1 MINFF
6 YTVVFLV
13 LAGPVASEVSF
24 ARLLQEESFS
34 KDRFFGGLEINLKLS
49 QGVPYK
55 MSFLKE
61 PISLIID
68 FSIVRFDQIDL
79 RKLNRSKNIKL
90 IKFEELDSKWSRL
103 SIQFKDY
110 WDIESTEMR
119 IDQSDGSA
127 LISILLK
134 SVSEDFFKSNNVN
147 GNNILKSKNSKVTEK
162 SSVIENNEF
171 VVVLDPGHGGK
182 DPGAEAGGYRESN
195 LMLEL
200 AAAVK
205 ESLIRNTNF
214 EVILTRNED
223 VFLSLEDRITIA
235 AQSGADLFISLHA
248 DAVIEGEAS
257 GTTVYLLSE
266 NATDKMS
273 AQLASRHDRSE
284 ILRDVDLSG
293 IDSQVASVLIDMAR
307 QETKP
312 RNEAVASFILQ
323 VFKEKIT
330 ELSSQPLRYAA
341 FSVLKSPDIPSI
353 LIEAGFMS
361 TSSDLQNLIT
371 PQWRVEFADALSEAI
386 SRWQIKDKQQKFLKK
401 E

>member
-1 MINFF
+1 MINFI
-6 YTVVFLV
+6 YTVFFLI
-13 LAGPVASEVSF
+13 LATPTASEVSL
-24 ARLLQEESFS
+24 ARLLHENSFA
-34 KDRFFGGLEINLKLS
+34 KDRLFGHLEINLSLS

-55 MSFLKE
+55 ISFLE
-61 PISLIID
+61 DPIRLIID
-68 FSIVRFDQIDL
+68 FNIVTFDEIDP
-79 RKLNRSKNIKL
+79 RKLNHSKNIKF

-103 SIQFKDY
+103 SVQLKDY
-110 WDIESTEMR
+110 WNIESTEMR
-119 IDQSDGSA
+119 VNPEDSSA
-127 LISILLK
+127 IISVMLKSVTKNVFKSKNANFKNLLK
-134 SVSEDFFKSNNVN
+134 SNNPQAN
-147 GNNILKSKNSKVTEK
+147 KNSLDTKNSK
-162 SSVIENNEF
+162 F

-182 DPGAEAGGYRESN
+182 DPGAEAAGYREAD

-200 AAAVK
+200 AVAVK
-205 ESLIRNTNF
+205 ESLIRNTDF
-214 EVILTRNED
+214 EVILTRIED
-223 VFLSLEDRITIA
+223 VFLSLDDRITIA
-235 AQSGADLFISLHA
+235 TQSGADLFISLHA

-312 RNEAVASFILQ
+312 RNQAVASFILQ
-323 VFKEKIT
+323 VFKEQIT

-371 PQWRVEFADALSEAI
+371 PKWRIEFADALSEAI
-386 SRWQIKDKQQKFLKK
+386 SRWQIKDKQ
-401 E
+401 

>member
-1 MINFF
+1 MKNFF
-6 YTVVFLV
+6 YTVVFLI
-13 LAGPVASEVSF
+13 LAVPASSEVIF
-24 ARLLQEESFS
+24 ARLLNEDSFA

-90 IKFEELDSKWSRL
+90 IKVEELDSEWSRL

-110 WDIESTEMR
+110 WTIDNTEMR
-119 IDQSDGSA
+119 IDPSDGSA
-127 LISILLK
+127 ILSILLQ
-134 SVSEDFFKSNNVN
+134 SVSEDIFKSENLNSKN
-147 GNNILKSKNSKVTEK
+147 FLKSENSEQKEK
-162 SSVIENNEF
+162 IAVIENKEF

-182 DPGAEAGGYRESN
+182 DPGAEASGYRESN

-205 ESLIRNTNF
+205 ESLIRNTEF
-214 EVILTRNED
+214 EVVLTRNED
-223 VFLSLEDRITIA
+223 VFLSLDDRITIA
-235 AQSGADLFISLHA
+235 TQSGADLFISLHA

-273 AQLASRHDRSE
+273 AQLASRHDRSK

-312 RNEAVASFILQ
+312 RNEAIASFILQ
-323 VFKEKIT
+323 VFKEQIT

-371 PQWRVEFADALSEAI
+371 PQWRVEFADALAEAI

>member
-1 MINFF
+1 MKNFF
-6 YTVVFLV
+6 YTLVFLI
-13 LAGPVASEVSF
+13 LASPVASEVSF
-24 ARLLQEESFS
+24 ARLLNEGSFA
-34 KDRFFGGLEINLKLS
+34 KDRFFGGLEINLKLT

-55 MSFLKE
+55 MNFLEE

-68 FSIVRFDQIDL
+68 FSTVRFDEIDL
-79 RKLNRSKNIKL
+79 RKLNRSKNIEL
-90 IKFEELDSKWSRL
+90 IKVKQLDSKWSRL

-110 WDIESTEMR
+110 WNIENTEMR
-119 IDQSDGSA
+119 INPSDGSA
-127 LISILLK
+127 IISILLK
-134 SVSEDFFKSNNVN
+134 SVSEDIFKSKNVN
-147 GNNILKSKNSKVTEK
+147 STSILKSKNLEVIAK
-162 SSVIENNEF
+162 SPVIKNNEF

-200 AAAVK
+200 AVAVK
-205 ESLIRNTNF
+205 ESLIRNTDF
-214 EVILTRNED
+214 KVILTRNED
-223 VFLSLEDRITIA
+223 VFLSLDDRITIA
-235 AQSGADLFISLHA
+235 TQSGADLFISLHA
-248 DAVIEGEAS
+248 DAVIEGEAR

-293 IDSQVASVLIDMAR
+293 IDSQVASVLIDIAR

-312 RNEAVASFILQ
+312 RNQAVASFILQ
-323 VFKEKIT
+323 VFKEQIT

-371 PQWRVEFADALSEAI
+371 PKWRIEFADALSEAI
-386 SRWQIKDKQQKFLKK
+386 SRWQIKDKQ
-401 E
+401 

>member
-6 YTVVFLV
+6 YTLVFLI
-13 LAGPVASEVSF
+13 LASPAASEVSF
-24 ARLLQEESFS
+24 ARLLNEGSFA

-55 MSFLKE
+55 MSFLEE

-90 IKFEELDSKWSRL
+90 IKVEELDSEWSRL

-110 WDIESTEMR
+110 WTIDNTEMK
-119 IDQSDGSA
+119 IDPSDGSA
-127 LISILLK
+127 ILSISLK
-134 SVSEDFFKSNNVN
+134 SVSEDIFKSENSNSKN
-147 GNNILKSKNSKVTEK
+147 FLKSKNSEQKEK
-162 SSVIENNEF
+162 ISVIENKQF
-171 VVVLDPGHGGK
+171 VIVLDPGHGGK
-182 DPGAEAGGYRESN
+182 DPGAEASGYRESN

-205 ESLIRNTNF
+205 ESLIRNTEF
-214 EVILTRNED
+214 KVVLTRTED
-223 VFLSLEDRITIA
+223 IFLSLEDRITIA

-323 VFKEKIT
+323 VFKEQIT

-361 TSSDLQNLIT
+361 THSDLQNLIT
-371 PQWRVEFADALSEAI
+371 PKWRVEFADALSEAI
-386 SRWQIKDKQQKFLKK
+386 SRWQIKDKQQKFLKQ

>member
-1 MINFF
+1 MINFI
-6 YTVVFLV
+6 YTIFFLV
-13 LAGPVASEVSF
+13 LAVPAASEVSF
-24 ARLLQEESFS
+24 ARLLHENSFA
-34 KDRFFGGLEINLKLS
+34 KDRFFGGLEINLSLS

-55 MSFLKE
+55 ISFLE
-61 PISLIID
+61 DPISLIID
-68 FSIVRFDQIDL
+68 FNIVSFDEIDPQ
-79 RKLNRSKNIKL
+79 KLNHSKNIKF

-103 SIQFKDY
+103 SIQFEDF
-110 WDIESTEMR
+110 WNIENTEMR
-119 IDQSDGSA
+119 IDPNDSSA
-127 LISILLK
+127 TISILLK
-134 SVSEDFFKSNNVN
+134 SVSEDIFKSENVN
-147 GNNILKSKNSKVTEK
+147 SKNFLKSENSEQKEK
-162 SSVIENNEF
+162 SAIIENKEF

-182 DPGAEAGGYRESN
+182 DPGAEASGYRESN

-205 ESLIRNTNF
+205 ESLIRNTEF
-214 EVILTRNED
+214 KVVLTRNED
-223 VFLSLEDRITIA
+223 VFLSLDDRITIA
-235 AQSGADLFISLHA
+235 KQSGADLFISLHA

-312 RNEAVASFILQ
+312 RNEAIASFILQ
-323 VFKEKIT
+323 VFKEQIT
-330 ELSSQPLRYAA
+330 ELSSKPLRYAA

-361 TSSDLQNLIT
+361 TPSDLQNLTT
-371 PQWRVEFADALSEAI
+371 PEWRVEFADALSEAI
-386 SRWQIKDKQQKFLKK
+386 SRWQIKDKQQKFLKG

>member
-6 YTVVFLV
+6 YTVAFLI
-13 LAGPVASEVSF
+13 LAGPAASEVSF
-24 ARLLQEESFS
+24 ARLLNEDSFV

-55 MSFLKE
+55 MSFLEE

-68 FSIVRFDQIDL
+68 FSIVRFDEIDL

-90 IKFEELDSKWSRL
+90 IKVEELDSKWSRL

-110 WDIESTEMR
+110 WNIENTEMR
-119 IDQSDGSA
+119 IDPSDGSA
-127 LISILLK
+127 IISIFLK
-134 SVSEDFFKSNNVN
+134 SVSEDIFKLENLNSKNF
-147 GNNILKSKNSKVTEK
+147 LKSENSEQKEK
-162 SSVIENNEF
+162 SAVIENKEF

-182 DPGAEAGGYRESN
+182 DPGAEASGYRESN

-205 ESLIRNTNF
+205 ESLIRNTEF
-214 EVILTRNED
+214 KVILTRNED

-235 AQSGADLFISLHA
+235 TQSGADLFISLHA

-312 RNEAVASFILQ
+312 RNEAIASFILQ
-323 VFKEKIT
+323 VFKEQIT

-371 PQWRVEFADALSEAI
+371 PKWRIEFADALSEAI

>member
-6 YTVVFLV
+6 YTVVFLI
-13 LAGPVASEVSF
+13 LAVPAASEVSF
-24 ARLLQEESFS
+24 ARLLNEDSFA

-55 MSFLKE
+55 MSFLEE

-68 FSIVRFDQIDL
+68 FSIVRFDEIDL

-90 IKFEELDSKWSRL
+90 IKVEELDSKWSRL

-110 WDIESTEMR
+110 WNIENTEMR
-119 IDQSDGSA
+119 IDPSDGSA
-127 LISILLK
+127 IISIFLK
-134 SVSEDFFKSNNVN
+134 SVSEDIFKLENLNSKNF
-147 GNNILKSKNSKVTEK
+147 LKSENSEQKEK
-162 SSVIENNEF
+162 SAVIENKEF

-182 DPGAEAGGYRESN
+182 DPGAEASGYRESN

-205 ESLIRNTNF
+205 ESLIRNTEF
-214 EVILTRNED
+214 KVILTRKED

-235 AQSGADLFISLHA
+235 TQSGADLFISLHA

-273 AQLASRHDRSE
+273 AQLASRHDRAE

-293 IDSQVASVLIDMAR
+293 VDSQVASVLIDMAR

-312 RNEAVASFILQ
+312 RNEAIASFILQ
-323 VFKEKIT
+323 VFKEQIT

-371 PQWRVEFADALSEAI
+371 PKWRVEFADALSEAI

>member
-1 MINFF
+1 MINFI
-6 YTVVFLV
+6 YTIFFLV
-13 LAGPVASEVSF
+13 LAVPASSEVSS
-24 ARLLQEESFS
+24 ARLLHENSFA
-34 KDRFFGGLEINLKLS
+34 KDRFFGGLEINLSLS

-55 MSFLKE
+55 ISFLE
-61 PISLIID
+61 DPISLIID
-68 FSIVRFDQIDL
+68 FNIVSFDEIDPQ
-79 RKLNRSKNIKL
+79 KLNHSKNIKF

-103 SIQFKDY
+103 SIQFEDF
-110 WDIESTEMR
+110 WNIENTEMR
-119 IDQSDGSA
+119 IDPNDSSA
-127 LISILLK
+127 IISILLK
-134 SVSEDFFKSNNVN
+134 PVSEDVFKSENVN
-147 GNNILKSKNSKVTEK
+147 SKNFLKSENSEQKEK
-162 SSVIENNEF
+162 SSVIGNKEF

-182 DPGAEAGGYRESN
+182 DPGAEASGYRESN

-205 ESLIRNTNF
+205 ESLIRNTKF
-214 EVILTRNED
+214 KVVLTRTD
-223 VFLSLEDRITIA
+223 DIFLSLEDRITIA
-235 AQSGADLFISLHA
+235 AKSGADLFISLHA

-371 PQWRVEFADALSEAI
+371 PQWRLEFADALSEAI
-386 SRWQIKDKQQKFLKK
+386 SRWQIKDKQ
-401 E
+401 

>member
-6 YTVVFLV
+6 YTVAFLI
-13 LAGPVASEVSF
+13 LAGPAASEVSF
-24 ARLLQEESFS
+24 ARLLNEDSFV
-34 KDRFFGGLEINLKLS
+34 KDRFFGSLEINLKLS

-55 MSFLKE
+55 MSFVKE

-90 IKFEELDSKWSRL
+90 IKVEELDSEWSRL

-110 WDIESTEMR
+110 WTIDNTEMR
-119 IDQSDGSA
+119 IDPRDGSA
-127 LISILLK
+127 ILSISLK
-134 SVSEDFFKSNNVN
+134 SVSEDIFKSENS
-147 GNNILKSKNSKVTEK
+147 KSKNSEQKEK
-162 SSVIENNEF
+162 IEVIENKQF

-182 DPGAEAGGYRESN
+182 DPGAEASGYREAN

-205 ESLIRNTNF
+205 ESLIRNTEF
-214 EVILTRNED
+214 KVVLTRNED

-235 AQSGADLFISLHA
+235 KESGADLFISLHA

-312 RNEAVASFILQ
+312 RNEAIASFILQ
-323 VFKEKIT
+323 VFKEQIT
-330 ELSSQPLRYAA
+330 ELSSKPLRYAA

-361 TSSDLQNLIT
+361 TPSDLQNLTT
-371 PQWRVEFADALSEAI
+371 PEWRVEFADALSEAI
-386 SRWQIKDKQQKFLKK
+386 SRWQIKDKQQKFLKGQ
-401 E
+401 

>member
-6 YTVVFLV
+6 YTLV
-13 LAGPVASEVSF
+13 ILILASPAASEVSF
-24 ARLLQEESFS
+24 ARLLNEGSFA
-34 KDRFFGGLEINLKLS
+34 KDRFFGGLEINLKLT

-55 MSFLKE
+55 MNILEE

-68 FSIVRFDQIDL
+68 FSTVSFDEIDL
-79 RKLNRSKNIKL
+79 RKLNRSKNIEL
-90 IKFEELDSKWSRL
+90 IKYEELDSKWSRL
-103 SIQFKDY
+103 SVQLKDY
-110 WDIESTEMR
+110 WNIESTEMR
-119 IDQSDGSA
+119 INPEDSSA
-127 LISILLK
+127 IISVILK
-134 SVSEDFFKSNNVN
+134 SVSKNTFKLKN
-147 GNNILKSKNSKVTEK
+147 GDVKNLLKSKNAKANKNSSDSKN
-162 SSVIENNEF
+162 SDF

-182 DPGAEAGGYRESN
+182 DPGAEAAGYRESD

-223 VFLSLEDRITIA
+223 VFLSLENRIALAT
-235 AQSGADLFISLHA
+235 QSGADLFVSLHA

-257 GTTVYLLSE
+257 GTTIYLLSE

-273 AQLASRHDRSE
+273 AQLAARHDRSK

-293 IDSQVASVLIDMAR
+293 LDSQVATVLIDIAR

-312 RNEAVASFILQ
+312 RNEAVASSILE
-323 VFKEKIT
+323 VFEERIT
-330 ELSSQPLRYAA
+330 ELSTQPLRYAA

-361 TSSDLQNLIT
+361 TSSNLQNLIQ
-371 PQWRVEFADALSEAI
+371 PQWQAEFADALSEAI
-386 SRWQIKDKQQKFLKK
+386 LRWQLKDKQ
-401 E
+401 

>member
-1 MINFF
+1 MINFI
-6 YTVVFLV
+6 YTIFFLV
-13 LAGPVASEVSF
+13 LAVPASSEVSS
-24 ARLLQEESFS
+24 ARLLHENSFA
-34 KDRFFGGLEINLKLS
+34 KDRFFGGLEINLSLS

-55 MSFLKE
+55 ISFLE
-61 PISLIID
+61 DPISLIID
-68 FSIVRFDQIDL
+68 FNIVSFDEIDPQ
-79 RKLNRSKNIKL
+79 KLNHSKNIKF

-103 SIQFKDY
+103 SIQFEDF
-110 WDIESTEMR
+110 WNIENTEMR
-119 IDQSDGSA
+119 VNPSDNSA
-127 LISILLK
+127 TISILLQP
-134 SVSEDFFKSNNVN
+134 VSEDIFKSE
-147 GNNILKSKNSKVTEK
+147 NINYKNFLKSENSGQKEK
-162 SSVIENNEF
+162 SAVIENNKF

-182 DPGAEAGGYRESN
+182 DPGAEASGYRESN

-205 ESLIRNTNF
+205 ESLIRNTEF
-214 EVILTRNED
+214 KVVLTRTED
-223 VFLSLEDRITIA
+223 IFLSLEDRITIA

-361 TSSDLQNLIT
+361 TSSDLQNLIR
-371 PQWRVEFADALSEAI
+371 PKWRVEFADALSEAI
-386 SRWQIKDKQQKFLKK
+386 LRWQIKEKQQKF
-401 E
+401 

>member
-6 YTVVFLV
+6 YTVAFLI
-13 LAGPVASEVSF
+13 LAGPAASEVSF
-24 ARLLQEESFS
+24 ARLLNEDSFA

-90 IKFEELDSKWSRL
+90 IKVEELDSEWSRL

-110 WDIESTEMR
+110 WTIDNTEMR
-119 IDQSDGSA
+119 IDPSDGSA
-127 LISILLK
+127 ILSISLK
-134 SVSEDFFKSNNVN
+134 SVSEDIFKSENSNSKN
-147 GNNILKSKNSKVTEK
+147 FLKSKNLEQKEK
-162 SSVIENNEF
+162 IAVIENKEF

-182 DPGAEAGGYRESN
+182 DPGAEASGYRESN

-205 ESLIRNTNF
+205 ESLIRNTEF
-214 EVILTRNED
+214 KVVLTRNED

-235 AQSGADLFISLHA
+235 TQSGADLFISLHA

-312 RNEAVASFILQ
+312 RNEAIASFILQ
-323 VFKEKIT
+323 VFKEQIT

-361 TSSDLQNLIT
+361 TPSDLQNLIT
-371 PQWRVEFADALSEAI
+371 PKWRVEFADALSEAI

>member
-6 YTVVFLV
+6 YTVAFLI
-13 LAGPVASEVSF
+13 LAGPAASEVSF
-24 ARLLQEESFS
+24 ARLLNEDSFA

-79 RKLNRSKNIKL
+79 QKLNRSKNIKL
-90 IKFEELDSKWSRL
+90 IKVEELDSEWSRL

-110 WDIESTEMR
+110 WTIDNTEMR
-119 IDQSDGSA
+119 IDPSDGSA
-127 LISILLK
+127 ILSISLT
-134 SVSEDFFKSNNVN
+134 SVSEDIFKSENSN
-147 GNNILKSKNSKVTEK
+147 SKNSEQKEK
-162 SSVIENNEF
+162 IAVIENKEF

-182 DPGAEAGGYRESN
+182 DPGAEASGYRESS

-205 ESLIRNTNF
+205 ESLIRNTEF
-214 EVILTRNED
+214 KVLLTRNED

-235 AQSGADLFISLHA
+235 TQSGADLFISLHA

-312 RNEAVASFILQ
+312 RNEAIASFILQ
-323 VFKEKIT
+323 VFKEQIT

-361 TSSDLQNLIT
+361 TPSDLQNLIT
-371 PQWRVEFADALSEAI
+371 PKWRVEFADALSEAI
-386 SRWQIKDKQQKFLKK
+386 LRWQIKDKQQKFLKK

>member
-1 MINFF
+1 MIKFIYALFF
-6 YTVVFLV
+6 LFLS
-13 LAGPVASEVSF
+13 GPAATEVSF
-24 ARLLQEESFS
+24 ARLINEHSFA
-34 KDRFFGGLEINLKLS
+34 KDRFFGGLEINLKLTR
-49 QGVPYK
+49 GVPYK
-55 MSFLKE
+55 INFLEE

-68 FSIVRFDQIDL
+68 FSTVRFDEIDL
-79 RKLNRSKNIKL
+79 RKLNRSKNIEL
-90 IKFEELDSKWSRL
+90 IKVEELDSKWSRL

-110 WDIESTEMR
+110 WNIENTEMR
-119 IDQSDGSA
+119 INPSDGSA
-127 LISILLK
+127 IISILLK
-134 SVSEDFFKSNNVN
+134 SVSEDIFKSKNVISTS
-147 GNNILKSKNSKVTEK
+147 ILKSKNLEAIAK
-162 SSVIENNEF
+162 SPVIENNEF

-200 AAAVK
+200 AVAVK
-205 ESLIRNTNF
+205 ESLIRNTDF
-214 EVILTRNED
+214 KVILTRNED
-223 VFLSLEDRITIA
+223 VFLSLDDRITIA
-235 AQSGADLFISLHA
+235 TQSGADLFISLHA

-293 IDSQVASVLIDMAR
+293 IDSQVASVLIDIAR

-312 RNEAVASFILQ
+312 RNQAVASFILQ
-323 VFKEKIT
+323 VFKEQIT

-371 PQWRVEFADALSEAI
+371 PKWRIEFADALSEAI
-386 SRWQIKDKQQKFLKK
+386 SRWQIKDKQ
-401 E
+401 

>member
-1 MINFF
+1 MIIFL
-6 YTVVFLV
+6 YTVFFLV
-13 LAGPVASEVSF
+13 LAGPATSEVSF
-24 ARLLQEESFS
+24 ARLLHENSFA
-34 KDRFFGGLEINLKLS
+34 KDRFFGGLEINLSLS

-55 MSFLKE
+55 MSFSE
-61 PISLIID
+61 DPISLNID
-68 FSIVRFDQIDL
+68 FNVVSFDEIGSQKI
-79 RKLNRSKNIKL
+79 NQSKNIKL
-90 IKFEELDSKWSRL
+90 IKLEELGSKWSRV
-103 SIQFKDY
+103 SIQLKDY
-110 WDIESTEMR
+110 WDIENTEMR
-119 IDQSDGSA
+119 IDPNDNSA

-134 SVSEDFFKSNNVN
+134 SISKDVF
-147 GNNILKSKNSKVTEK
+147 KSKNANAKNFLKSENLKELEK
-162 SSVIENNEF
+162 SAVSEKKEF

-195 LMLEL
+195 IMLEL

-205 ESLIRNTNF
+205 ESLIRNTEF
-214 EVILTRNED
+214 KVILTRNED
-223 VFLSLEDRITIA
+223 IFLSLEDRITIA
-235 AQSGADLFISLHA
+235 AKSGADLFISLHA

-284 ILRDVDLSG
+284 ILRGVDLSG
-293 IDSQVASVLIDMAR
+293 LDSQVASVLIDMAR

-312 RNEAVASFILQ
+312 RNEAVASFILE
-323 VFKEKIT
+323 VFREKIT

-361 TSSDLQNLIT
+361 TSANLKNLTT
-371 PQWRVEFADALSEAI
+371 PSWRAGFADALAEAI
-386 SRWQIKDKQQKFLKK
+386 SRWQIKDKQTKFLMQ

>member
-1 MINFF
+1 MINFI
-6 YTVVFLV
+6 YTIVFLV
-13 LAGPVASEVSF
+13 LAVPAASEVSF
-24 ARLLQEESFS
+24 ARILNENSFA
-34 KDRFFGGLEINLKLS
+34 KDRFFGGLEINLSLS

-55 MSFLKE
+55 ISFLKD

-68 FSIVRFDQIDL
+68 FNIVSFDGLDPQ
-79 RKLNRSKNIKL
+79 KLNQSKNIKF

-103 SIQFKDY
+103 SIQFEDF
-110 WDIESTEMR
+110 WNIENTEMR
-119 IDQSDGSA
+119 VDPSDSSA
-127 LISILLK
+127 TISILLK
-134 SVSEDFFKSNNVN
+134 SVSEDVFKSENVN
-147 GNNILKSKNSKVTEK
+147 SKNFLKSENSEQKEK
-162 SSVIENNEF
+162 SAVIENKEF

-182 DPGAEAGGYRESN
+182 DPGAEASGYRESN

-205 ESLIRNTNF
+205 ESLIRNTEF
-214 EVILTRNED
+214 KVVLTRTED
-223 VFLSLEDRITIA
+223 IFLSLEDRITIA

-371 PQWRVEFADALSEAI
+371 PQWQVEFADALSEAI

>member
-6 YTVVFLV
+6 YTVAFLI
-13 LAGPVASEVSF
+13 LAGPAASEVSF
-24 ARLLQEESFS
+24 ARLLNEDSFV
-34 KDRFFGGLEINLKLS
+34 KDRLFGGLEINLKFS

-90 IKFEELDSKWSRL
+90 IKVEELDSEWSRL

-110 WDIESTEMR
+110 WTIDNTEMR
-119 IDQSDGSA
+119 IDPRDGSA
-127 LISILLK
+127 ILSISLK
-134 SVSEDFFKSNNVN
+134 SVSEDIFKSENS
-147 GNNILKSKNSKVTEK
+147 KSKNSEQKEK
-162 SSVIENNEF
+162 IAVIENKQF

-182 DPGAEAGGYRESN
+182 DPGAEASGYRESN

-205 ESLIRNTNF
+205 ESLIRNTEF
-214 EVILTRNED
+214 KVVLTRNED

-235 AQSGADLFISLHA
+235 TQSGADLFISLHA

-312 RNEAVASFILQ
+312 RNEAIASFILQ
-323 VFKEKIT
+323 VFKEQIT

-361 TSSDLQNLIT
+361 TPSDLQNLIT
-371 PQWRVEFADALSEAI
+371 PKWRVEFADALSEAI
-386 SRWQIKDKQQKFLKK
+386 SRWQIKDKQQKFLKG

>member
-6 YTVVFLV
+6 YTLVFLI
-13 LAGPVASEVSF
+13 LASPAASEVSF
-24 ARLLQEESFS
+24 ARLLNEGSFA
-34 KDRFFGGLEINLKLS
+34 KDRFFGGLEINLKLT

-55 MSFLKE
+55 MNFLEE

-68 FSIVRFDQIDL
+68 FSTVRFDEIDL
-79 RKLNRSKNIKL
+79 RKLNRSKNIEL
-90 IKFEELDSKWSRL
+90 IKVEELDSKWSRL
-103 SIQFKDY
+103 LIQFKDY
-110 WDIESTEMR
+110 WNIENTEMR
-119 IDQSDGSA
+119 INSSDGSA
-127 LISILLK
+127 IISILLK
-134 SVSEDFFKSNNVN
+134 TVSEDIFKSKNVN
-147 GNNILKSKNSKVTEK
+147 STSILKSKNLAVTAK
-162 SSVIENNEF
+162 SSVIKNNEF

-205 ESLIRNTNF
+205 ESLIRNTDF
-214 EVILTRNED
+214 KVILTRNED
-223 VFLSLEDRITIA
+223 VFLSLDDRITIA
-235 AQSGADLFISLHA
+235 TQSGADLFISLHA

-312 RNEAVASFILQ
+312 RNEAIASFILR
-323 VFKEKIT
+323 VFKEQIT

-361 TSSDLQNLIT
+361 TPSDLQNLIT
-371 PQWRVEFADALSEAI
+371 PKWRVEFADALSEAI
-386 SRWQIKDKQQKFLKK
+386 SRWQIKDKQQKFLKQ